1 MQVIYVDVLFLMNF
15 SADFMVLYLTKSL
28 LRREATRRRLLLSAL
43 LGALYAVLATVFLQA
58 WQLTVTSAIGVLA
71 LMVLFTFG
79 YGGIRRFVRAM
90 LVCGLL
96 SCLLGGVVTVL
107 WSLLRRFFGL
117 HEVAADTGGKLIAFL
132 ILCGVGYLLVTIANR
147 LSGVGRE
154 TSVNAVITVGS
165 ARRSLV
171 LLADNACFLRE
182 PLSGKPVVI
191 LSAKSAEGLLPSAL
205 VAAKEGEIP
214 TLATEER
221 RRYYAIP
228 YHTVGG
234 KMLMHGY
241 RPDSVEITCRG
252 KKKRVSALIG
262 VGDASVTQYRGC
274 DGIVPSGILDLG

>member
-28 LRREATRRRLLLSAL
+28 LRREATRKRLLLAAL
-43 LGALYAVLATVFLQA
+43 MGALYAVVATVYLRA
-58 WQLTVTSAIGVLA
+58 WQPTVISTIGVLA

-79 YGGIRRFVRAM
+79 YGGMRRFFRAM
-90 LVCGLL
+90 LVCGLI

-107 WSLLRRFFGL
+107 WSLLRRFFGS

-132 ILCGVGYLLVTIANR
+132 VLCGLGYLMVMIANR
-147 LSGVGRE
+147 LSGFGRE

-165 ARRSLV
+165 VRRSFV

-191 LSAKSAEGLLPSAL
+191 LSAKSAQGLLPASL
-205 VAAKEGEIP
+205 VSAKEGDIP
-214 TLATEER
+214 MLAIEQR

-234 KMLMHGY
+234 KLLMHGY
-241 RPDSVEITCRG
+241 RPDEVEIMYKG
-252 KKKRVSALIG
+252 KKKRISALLG
-262 VGDASVTQYRGC
+262 VGDASITQYRGC
-274 DGIVPSGILDLG
+274 DGIVPSGILD